1 MVFKYE
7 IVTIKQSTWK
17 CLDFQMLELNPTKSP
32 LKSHE
37 PPLKFHEIP
46 IKSPIKSQ
54 ENHHE
59 ITISESSASF
69 FENPGDLAESSEALA
84 SEVTETTTRNTATSW
99 RPFREGGR
107 GLDGLADILRM
118 VHVTMI

>member
-1 MVFKYE
+1 M
-7 IVTIKQSTWK
+7 
-17 CLDFQMLELNPTKSP
+17 
-32 LKSHE
+32 KSHE

-84 SEVTETTTRNTATSW
+84 SEVTETTHEKYGDIVEAVSR
-99 RPFREGGR
+99 GGAR
-107 GLDGLADILRM
+107 FGWFSRYITNGTCNYDITM
-118 VHVTMI
+118 VCYNDITMV